1 MITIIARQVS
11 QRDQEIGFR
20 IRQARQLRGLSQT
33 DVAEL
38 LGISFQ
44 QLQKYEQGRNRISA
58 VRLLDIARVLNIGI
72 DQLLDFQHV
81 LNITTSTF
89 DLHPDDMVI
98 INLWRNLTNTQ
109 SRQLVLTIME
119 TMINERRDTTSKTE

>member
-11 QRDQEIGFR
+11 QRDQQIGFR

-58 VRLLDIARVLNIGI
+58 VRLMDIARVLNIGI

-81 LNITTSTF
+81 LNITTSTLT
-89 DLHPDDMVI
+89 LHPDDMVI

-109 SRQLVLTIME
+109 SRQLVLSIME